1 MPGSY
6 AMSVILVS
14 TLPQGRID
22 RVSERSLDN
31 PGDLVVWPRQ
41 GVVAQ
46 DGRVVWVKGDSM
58 LMLLAVAARPRH
70 IIPNREMTELLWGD
84 RPDGGP
90 DRADQSL
97 TAAWVMARAA
107 LIALGWHAERRMGRG
122 FSAWPVERRSADAAR
137 FLERVA

>member
-1 MPGSY
+1 
-6 AMSVILVS
+6 MSVILVS
-14 TLPQGRID
+14 TLPQSRID
-22 RVSERSLDN
+22 RVAERSLAS

-58 LMLLAVAARPRH
+58 LMLLAIAARPRH
-70 IIPNREMTELLWGD
+70 IIPNLEMVDLLWGD

-90 DRADQSL
+90 ARADQSL

-107 LIALGWHAERRMGRG
+107 LIALGWRAERQMGRG
-122 FSAWPVERRSADAAR
+122 FSAWPVERQPGDVAR